1 MRHYVTG
8 TARQIQAR
16 KDMKAFLDV
25 FGVQVRK
32 HMDSILPK
40 FWLDVTC
47 LAQRIYKLSRE
58 LTGETLVKCCAMA
71 AANWGQ
77 DVLKPEEIVTVVQ
90 DALYVRG
97 VSLREHEL
105 AHIRESV
112 AKRDEI
118 LKEAAIANRGEMMV
132 EEVKVQDAECK
143 MQNAKCKMQNAEE
156 GQAGARKDDVK
167 VQSAECKM
175 QNAEEEQGGEQE
187 EQKLSLTT
195 AELRKRVEK
204 FLAGKL
210 EAGSSP
216 EAVAGELVAA
226 VASGNGKARKRRSYS
241 RRAEQASLVDEAV
254 AETPVES
261 YGRKVAVRAL
271 RLGLAGM
278 SRLAKLCVAERLL
291 NHLSFDEL
299 CKRFELERKEVEA
312 ILSYAR
318 PKVKRYTS
326 YFENS
331 ALWQDARPG
340 LLAGAK

>member
-132 EEVKVQDAECK
+132 EE
-143 MQNAKCKMQNAEE
+143 
-156 GQAGARKDDVK
+156 VK

>member
-32 HMDSILPK
+32 HLDSILPK

-58 LTGETLVKCCAMA
+58 LSGETLVKCCAMA
-71 AANWGQ
+71 AANWRQ

-97 VSLREHEL
+97 VSLREQEL
-105 AHIRESV
+105 DHIRESV
-112 AKRDEI
+112 ARRDEI
-118 LKEAAIANRGEMMV
+118 LKEAAIANRGEMML
-132 EEVKVQDAECK
+132 E
-143 MQNAKCKMQNAEE
+143 NAE
-156 GQAGARKDDVK
+156 
-167 VQSAECKM
+167 VQSAKCEVEAG
-175 QNAEEEQGGEQE
+175 QQE

-216 EAVAGELVAA
+216 EAVAEELVVA
-226 VASGNGKARKRRSYS
+226 VASGNGKARKRRAYS
-241 RRAEQASLVDEAV
+241 RRAEQANLVAEAV

-271 RLGLAGM
+271 RLGLCGM

-312 ILSYAR
+312 ILDYAR

-326 YFENS
+326 YFEDS
-331 ALWQDARPG
+331 ALWQDVRPG
-340 LLAGAK
+340 LLAGAQ